1 MPEKTA
7 QSAKTPQPKRKFT
20 LSTRLK
26 IVDLL
31 HPHWTALTL
40 AFVAVL
46 GETLT
51 DVLEPWP
58 VKIVVDDLLQ
68 NKRLPGWIG
77 RMVSSLFG
85 EIQTRDPK
93 LRGGCGRGHCHRGRP
108 TFLSGKTSY
117 NQREPVGY
125 ARFATDTVQRQELH
139 PLTATVKESR

>member
-1 MPEKTA
+1 MRPAKYMPENTA
-7 QSAKTPQPKRKFT
+7 K
-20 LSTRLK
+20 STRSLKISNSLK
-26 IVDLL
+26 IVDFLRA
-31 HPHWTALTL
+31 HWTALMF
-40 AFVAVL
+40 AFCAVL

-58 VKIVVDDLLQ
+58 VKIVVADLLQ